1 MLNPGRHLVGPRHV
15 AFDPSG
21 RYAYAVD
28 YYAASLSVLDT
39 TTNHT
44 VATAPPGGAV
54 TVLDQR
60 GHPRFVRNIS
70 TCYGRYGYLTD
81 WRTSRFNDGVATT
94 TSTG

>member
-44 VATAPPGGAV
+44 VATAPPG
-54 TVLDQR
+54 VLS
-60 GHPRFVRNIS
+60 PSS
-70 TCYGRYGYLTD
+70 TSGGTPGLC
-81 WRTSRFNDGVATT
+81 ATFPPAT
-94 TSTG
+94 AGTGT